1 MIINHYKSKKYYGK
15 KRLMRIN
22 KFIAQCGIASRRKAE
37 DLILSGKIKVNGK
50 VITDLS
56 TDIKDTDIVSYDN
69 KNIRMVSNYVYYKLN
84 KPKGYITS
92 TTDDKDR
99 KTVMDLMRGVHF
111 RVFPIGRLDYDTE
124 GLILLTNDGDVA
136 NILTKPNSEVKKTYI
151 VHIDNEINGDEIK
164 QLSKG
169 VDIGDYITKPC
180 SVELIE
186 STNNVSKLKLTIT
199 EGKNRQIRKMF
210 STIGKN
216 VTFLRR
222 IQIGEIKLG
231 GLSRGEYAPL
241 NQKEIR
247 YLKSLKK

>member
-1 MIINHYKSKKYYGK
+1 
-15 KRLMRIN
+15 MRIN
-22 KFIAQCGIASRRKAE
+22 KYIAQCGIASRRKAE
-37 DLILSGKIKVNGK
+37 DIIKLGKIKVNGK
-50 VITDLS
+50 VTTDLS
-56 TDIKDTDIVSYDN
+56 TDIRDTDIVSIDN
-69 KNIRMVSNYVYYKLN
+69 KTIKVVSNYVYYKLN

-92 TTDDKDR
+92 TSDDKDR
-99 KTVMDLMRGVHF
+99 KTVINLMRGVHY

-124 GLILLTNDGDVA
+124 GLLLLTNDGDIA
-136 NILTKPNSEVKKTYI
+136 NILTKPNSEVKKIYV
-151 VHIDNEINGDEIK
+151 VHIEGFINKDDIK
-164 QLSKG
+164 KLSSG
-169 VDIGDYITKPC
+169 VDIGDYITRPC

-186 STNNVSKLKLTIT
+186 TNETQSKLKVAIT

-210 STIGKN
+210 SSIGKE

-222 IQIGEIKLG
+222 IQIGDIKLG

>member
-1 MIINHYKSKKYYGK
+1 
-15 KRLMRIN
+15 MRIN
-22 KFIAQCGIASRRKAE
+22 KYIAQCGIASRRKAE
-37 DLILSGKIKVNGK
+37 DIIKLGKIKVNGK
-50 VITDLS
+50 VTTDLS
-56 TDIKDTDIVSYDN
+56 TDIRDTDIVSIDN
-69 KNIRMVSNYVYYKLN
+69 KTIKVVSNYVYYKLN

-92 TTDDKDR
+92 TSDDKDR
-99 KTVMDLMRGVHF
+99 KTVINLMRGVHY

-124 GLILLTNDGDVA
+124 GLLLLTNDGDIA

-151 VHIDNEINGDEIK
+151 VHIEGSINKDDIK
-164 QLSKG
+164 KLSSG
-169 VDIGDYITKPC
+169 VDIGDYITRPC
-180 SVELIE
+180 SVELME
-186 STNNVSKLKLTIT
+186 TNETQSKLRVTIT

-210 STIGKN
+210 SSIGKE

-222 IQIGEIKLG
+222 IQIGDIKLG

>member
-1 MIINHYKSKKYYGK
+1 
-15 KRLMRIN
+15 MRIN
-22 KFIAQCGIASRRKAE
+22 KYIAQCGIASRRKAE
-37 DLILSGKIKVNGK
+37 DIIKLGKIKVNGK
-50 VITDLS
+50 VTTDLS
-56 TDIKDTDIVSYDN
+56 TDIRDTDIVSIDN
-69 KNIRMVSNYVYYKLN
+69 KTIKVVSNYVYYKLN

-92 TTDDKDR
+92 TSDDKDR
-99 KTVMDLMRGVHF
+99 KTVINLMRGVHY

-124 GLILLTNDGDVA
+124 GLLLLTNDGDIA
-136 NILTKPNSEVKKTYI
+136 NILTKPNSEVKKTYV
-151 VHIDNEINGDEIK
+151 VHIEGFINKDDIK
-164 QLSKG
+164 KLSSG
-169 VDIGDYITKPC
+169 VDIGDYITRPC

-186 STNNVSKLKLTIT
+186 TNETQSKLRVAIT

-210 STIGKN
+210 SSIGKE

-222 IQIGEIKLG
+222 IQIGDIKLG

>member
-1 MIINHYKSKKYYGK
+1 
-15 KRLMRIN
+15 MRIN
-22 KFIAQCGIASRRKAE
+22 KYIAQCGIASRRKAE
-37 DLILSGKIKVNGK
+37 DIIKLGKVKVNGK
-50 VITDLS
+50 VTTDLS
-56 TDIKDTDIVSYDN
+56 TDIRDTDIVSIDN
-69 KNIRMVSNYVYYKLN
+69 KTIKVVSNYVYYKLN

-92 TTDDKDR
+92 TSDDKDR
-99 KTVMDLMRGVHF
+99 KTVINLMRGVHY

-124 GLILLTNDGDVA
+124 GLLLLTNDGDIA
-136 NILTKPNSEVKKTYI
+136 NILTKPNSEVKKIYV
-151 VHIDNEINGDEIK
+151 VHIEGFINKDDIK
-164 QLSKG
+164 KLSSG
-169 VDIGDYITKPC
+169 VDIGDYITRPC

-186 STNNVSKLKLTIT
+186 TNETQSKLKVAIT

-210 STIGKN
+210 SSIGKE

-222 IQIGEIKLG
+222 IQIGDIKLG

>member
-1 MIINHYKSKKYYGK
+1 
-15 KRLMRIN
+15 MRIN
-22 KFIAQCGIASRRKAE
+22 KYIAQCGIASRRKAE
-37 DLILSGKIKVNGK
+37 DIIKLGKIKVNGK
-50 VITDLS
+50 VTTDLS
-56 TDIKDTDIVSYDN
+56 TDIRDTDIVSIDN
-69 KNIRMVSNYVYYKLN
+69 KTIKVVSNYVYYKLN

-92 TTDDKDR
+92 TSDDKDR
-99 KTVMDLMRGVHF
+99 KTVINLMRGVHY

-124 GLILLTNDGDVA
+124 GLLLLTNDGDIA
-136 NILTKPNSEVKKTYI
+136 NILTKPNSEVKKTYV
-151 VHIDNEINGDEIK
+151 VHIEGFINKDDIK
-164 QLSKG
+164 KLSSG
-169 VDIGDYITKPC
+169 VDIGDYITRPC

-186 STNNVSKLKLTIT
+186 TNETQSKLKVAIT

-210 STIGKN
+210 SSIGKE

-222 IQIGEIKLG
+222 IQIGDIKLG

>member
-1 MIINHYKSKKYYGK
+1 
-15 KRLMRIN
+15 MRIN
-22 KFIAQCGIASRRKAE
+22 KYIAQCGIASRRKAE
-37 DLILSGKIKVNGK
+37 DIIKLGKVKVNGK
-50 VITDLS
+50 VTTDLS
-56 TDIKDTDIVSYDN
+56 TDIRDTDIVSIDN
-69 KNIRMVSNYVYYKLN
+69 KTIKVVSNYVYYKLN

-92 TTDDKDR
+92 TSDDKDR
-99 KTVMDLMRGVHF
+99 KTVINLMRGVHY

-124 GLILLTNDGDVA
+124 GLLLLTNDGDIA

-151 VHIDNEINGDEIK
+151 VHIEGPINKDDIK
-164 QLSKG
+164 KLSSG
-169 VDIGDYITKPC
+169 VDIGDYITRPC

-186 STNNVSKLKLTIT
+186 TNETQSKLKVAIT

-210 STIGKN
+210 SSIGKE

-222 IQIGEIKLG
+222 IQIGDIKLG